1 MKTGPRATART
12 QNSTKSNKMKI
23 SLDFSEGSLSIPTAA
38 FRRLKRASNTALRFL
53 MVLVSDASVREN
65 FEGEAERVAKLI
77 GCGREELSAAL
88 AFWCGAGVAELED
101 EREAGAAGADDTDT
115 QSPPGS
121 VDVAAKRSKARQGSG
136 SVPERG
142 AALKTEKDSV
152 SQDVA
157 ALEADEP
164 VAKNAAGAGKSA
176 DENAVGAGKSADENA
191 AGAGKS
197 AQNAAA
203 GAGKPAD
210 ETVAGA
216 GKPADENAA
225 EAERPIVRKTKLRR
239 AAEVPDYTT
248 EELNGLLESDLD
260 AVALVDEGQRHIGR
274 MFNPREVAILVGLKN
289 YLGLTNEYIFILL
302 GHCARIGKTSM
313 HYVESTAFG
322 MYDEGIHDADA
333 LRAKLAERELYSSFE
348 GRFKT
353 MIGGRGRRLSAKE
366 SRFVN
371 RWCLEMKLDFEMIEL
386 AYDITVD
393 RCHEYNPAYM
403 NGILER
409 WFADGITTPEA
420 VRADAEAHLKSSG
433 GLPVGAQT
441 GAKNAAKSSRAD
453 TRGASFDTDEFF
465 EAALKRSYSDN

>member
-1 MKTGPRATART
+1 
-12 QNSTKSNKMKI
+12 MKI

-65 FEGEAERVAKLI
+65 FEGEAERVARLI

-115 QSPPGS
+115 QSSPGS
-121 VDVAAKRSKARQGSG
+121 VDVAAKRSKARQGSA

-142 AALKTEKDSV
+142 AALKTAEGSV
-152 SQDVA
+152 SQDVT
-157 ALEADEP
+157 ALEADGP

-176 DENAVGAGKSADENA
+176 DESAVRAGKSADENA
-191 AGAGKS
+191 VRAGES
-197 AQNAAA
+197 AQSA
-203 GAGKPAD
+203 
-210 ETVAGA
+210 
-216 GKPADENAA
+216 AA

-333 LRAKLAERELYSSFE
+333 LRVKLAERELYSSFE

-441 GAKNAAKSSRAD
+441 GAKNAAKGSRAD